1 MVWDLVRFIVE
12 EICNIVWV
20 YVWIGELS
28 VKFFFVLKIEI
39 LRWDLKEVEESFFI
53 VIFWFYFVNV
63 VNIKF
68 LFRVIKYEILRR
80 GFYCFIYR

>member
-1 MVWDLVRFIVE
+1 MVRFIVE

-39 LRWDLKEVEESFFI
+39 LRRDLKEVEESFFI

-68 LFRVIKYEILRR
+68 LFRVIKYEILWC